1 MPTKAD
7 VTMATTAFKVQTSH
21 TRPAKKRNNAQINW
35 TGRYSAIVA
44 TLHLPKESNVSCL
57 RATCSLGEALV
68 VEQVTSS
75 YSPSHCFTRTAPRT
89 VLRLRTRLE
98 NHKPLIQI
106 EEVEAALEDVVA
118 IVAVISGSRRSR
130 S

>member
-1 MPTKAD
+1 
-7 VTMATTAFKVQTSH
+7 
-21 TRPAKKRNNAQINW
+21 
-35 TGRYSAIVA
+35 
-44 TLHLPKESNVSCL
+44 
-57 RATCSLGEALV
+57 
-68 VEQVTSS
+68 
-75 YSPSHCFTRTAPRT
+75 

-118 IVAVISGSRRSR
+118 IVAILSGSRRSR